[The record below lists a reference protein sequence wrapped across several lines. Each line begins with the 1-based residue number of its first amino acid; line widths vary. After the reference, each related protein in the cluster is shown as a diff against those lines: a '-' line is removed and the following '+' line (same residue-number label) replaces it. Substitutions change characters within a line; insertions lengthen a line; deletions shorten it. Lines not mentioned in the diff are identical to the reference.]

1 MLSSPRSFL
10 VAAAAVVALALPA
23 VVPGSVAAA
32 TPSPGT
38 GWRDAG
44 AVITPRSDG
53 AVATA
58 LPDGR
63 VLLEGGRDS
72 NGRWITDAEVFDPSS
87 GRWTATGSLR
97 QARGAD
103 HTATLLADGRV
114 LVVGGQCDNCWQT
127 GSATNRAEIYDPA
140 RGTFTEVA
148 PMSVARYRH
157 SATLL
162 ADGRVLV
169 VGGYGGQAW
178 ATAEVFDPARG
189 IWSPTA
195 PMAVSR
201 HLHAAVRLPDGRVL
215 VSGGWCD
222 PSCPEVAMA
231 SAEIYDPA
239 TNRFTATA
247 PMRMPRM
254 QHTLHLLP
262 NGKVLNVG
270 GWTPST
276 GGTEKTELYRID
288 RGTWSAGPPTMLRR
302 FGPSILTR
310 SGRVLIVAG
319 DSAESYDAAANQWR
333 YAGTLRTTRS
343 DFALAH
349 LPDGGVLTVA
359 GAVGCFPNCM
369 APNAERYDGTTE
381 AAVPYPPTGLLANNG
396 NKSITFSWKRPTR
409 TGGHSVTGYML
420 RITPAKGGEPFFVK
434 AGKDKTKVTVR
445 GLTNG
450 VRYSAVVA
458 AVNQAGQSFWSRSVS
473 ATPAPGP

>member
-1 MLSSPRSFL
+1 MPSSARSIL
-10 VAAAAVVALALPA
+10 AAAGAVVALALPA
-23 VVPGSVAAA
+23 VAPGSAAA
-32 TPSPGT
+32 AEPSPAA

-58 LPDGR
+58 LTDGR
-63 VLLEGGRDS
+63 VLLEGGRDT
-72 NGRWITDAEVFDPSS
+72 NGRWITDAEVFDPST

-97 QARGAD
+97 QARGAG
-103 HTATLLADGRV
+103 HTATLLPDGRV
-114 LVVGGQCDNCWQT
+114 LLVGGQCDNCWQT
-127 GSATNRAEIYDPA
+127 GSATNRAEVYDPV
-140 RGTFTEVA
+140 RGTFTEVV

-157 SATLL
+157 TATLL

-169 VGGYGGQAW
+169 AGGYGGQGW
-178 ATAEVFDPARG
+178 ASAEVFDPARG
-189 IWSPTA
+189 TWSSTG
-195 PMAVSR
+195 PMVAAR
-201 HLHAAVRLPDGRVL
+201 DLHAAVRLRDGRVL
-215 VSGGWCD
+215 LSGGECT
-222 PSCPEVAMA
+222 PSCSEVASA

-239 TNRFTATA
+239 TNRFTATT
-247 PMRMPRM
+247 PMRIPRM

-276 GGTEKTELYRID
+276 GGTEKTELYRVD
-288 RGTWSAGPPTMLRR
+288 KATWSSGPPTMLRR

-333 YAGTLRTTRS
+333 YAGTLRTNRN
-343 DFALAH
+343 DLALAN
-349 LPDGGVLTVA
+349 LPDGGVVAVA
-359 GAVGCFPNCM
+359 GSIGCFPNCM

-396 NKSITFSWKRPTR
+396 DRSITFSWKRPAR
-409 TGGHSVTGYML
+409 TGAGSITGYTL
-420 RITPAKGGEPFFVK
+420 RITPKGGTPFLVT
-434 AGKDKTKVTVR
+434 AGAADTKVTVR
-445 GLTNG
+445 GLKNG
-450 VRYSAVVA
+450 LRYGAVVA
-458 AVNQAGQSFWSRSVS
+458 AVNRAGQSFWSRSVS